1 MVPSQVFR
9 AGVVLVVRRGNG
21 DVLVFERGDARGAWQ
36 LPQGGIDVGESPQEA
51 AWRELAEETGLSSSV
66 VSLIHEVPEWITYE
80 WPDDIRS
87 KDKHGGARRG
97 QTQRWF
103 FFRPSDDM
111 TIEPVP
117 DGREFIAW
125 RWISPQTAIDEVAPF
140 RRAAY
145 ERAFSS
151 VDW

>member
-1 MVPSQVFR
+1 MPSQVFR

-21 DVLVFERGDARGAWQ
+21 DILVFERGDARGSWQ
-36 LPQGGIDVGESPQEA
+36 LPQGGIDVGESPQQA
-51 AWRELAEETGLSSSV
+51 AWRELSEEAGLSSSSV
-66 VSLIHEVPEWITYE
+66 TLLHEVPEWITYE

-87 KDKHGGARRG
+87 KAKHGDTRRG

-103 FFRPSDDM
+103 FFRPSDET
-111 TIEPVP
+111 TIEPIP
-117 DGREFIAW
+117 DGREFVAW
-125 RWISPQTAIDEVAPF
+125 KWVSAQAEIREVAHF

-145 ERAFSS
+145 ERAFAS

>member
-36 LPQGGIDVGESPQEA
+36 LPQGGIDVGESPLEA
-51 AWRELAEETGLSSSV
+51 AWRELAEETGLSASGV
-66 VSLIHEVPEWITYE
+66 TLMHEVPEWISYE
-80 WPDDIRS
+80 WPDHIRARA
-87 KDKHGGARRG
+87 KHGDTRRG
-97 QTQRWF
+97 QTQKWF
-103 FFRPSDDM
+103 FFRTSDE
-111 TIEPVP
+111 IGVEPVP
-117 DGREFIAW
+117 DGREFVAW
-125 RWISPQTAIDEVAPF
+125 KWISPQTAIDEVAEF

-151 VDW
+151 VEW

>member
-1 MVPSQVFR
+1 MPSQVFR

-21 DVLVFERGDARGAWQ
+21 DVLVFERSDARGAWQ
-36 LPQGGIDVGESPQEA
+36 FPQGGIDVGETPQEA
-51 AWRELAEETGLSSSV
+51 AWRELSEETGLSSSV
-66 VSLIHEVPEWITYE
+66 VTLMYEVPEWISYE
-80 WPDDIRS
+80 WPDDIRA
-87 KDKHGGARRG
+87 KAKHGDSRRG

-103 FFRPSDDM
+103 FFRSSDEVDV
-111 TIEPVP
+111 EPVP
-117 DGREFIAW
+117 DGREFISW
-125 RWISPQTAIDEVAPF
+125 KWITPRTAIEEVASF